1 MAANPYEQFITA
13 PAPAENPY
21 AQFVTAPSSGMPGPR
36 RAWSDVPG
44 EALANVGTS
53 AQKFFGGVV
62 EAVTSP
68 LQTAKGVLDIGA
80 GALQN
85 ALPKNVVNFVNQ
97 FDAHPEAAAHAV
109 KVANA
114 VGGMFKERY
123 GSIEGLK
130 NTLATDPVGA
140 AADISTLFSG
150 GAAVAARAAPGVA
163 KVLNTAATVTNPM
176 TPVVAG
182 ITKAGAPVAT
192 AVGKTVE
199 AFKGELAPQ
208 KAAKIAREAAG
219 PALEDIR
226 AAALNAPSNL
236 TAAQAISGVTER
248 APAMQA
254 LASDVESTLA
264 GSQKFFPKQEA
275 AVRGRVEAL
284 KAVTPDEAA
293 AIAAREEVSNLG
305 YGRAYASDIQRRDE
319 LARQA
324 EQASML
330 AGTTGPV
337 AIERVSPELTA
348 LKGNPVIEAA
358 AKEAKVLAATK
369 GVPMADPMQSLEG
382 LHYMK
387 LAIDNQFKNRS
398 ASTALQN
405 YSDAA
410 LNTTKQKLLSAIEG
424 TANQPG
430 VSPLYGLAR
439 QQYATMSEPVNQA
452 QVLNQ
457 MAAVLQ
463 KPGGGER
470 VQPFLNVLGQG
481 ENALLKRANQNPRFG
496 GLEDVLTPEQMG
508 VANKIAGEMTR
519 DTQMAK
525 QAAAG
530 QNALT
535 EILSRNSQS
544 AKKFIPNFIDA
555 KAAIARETTS
565 LLEGKVNEKTIGLLT
580 DAFENGKN
588 LATLLNKIPFKE
600 RNEVLR
606 AIGDAQSR
614 LSPAKLTALG
624 LSGNALAPQ
633 TQNQNSLAP
642 YRVELNGMA
651 Q

>member
-1 MAANPYEQFITA
+1 
-13 PAPAENPY
+13 
-21 AQFVTAPSSGMPGPR
+21 
-36 RAWSDVPG
+36 
-44 EALANVGTS
+44 
-53 AQKFFGGVV
+53 
-62 EAVTSP
+62 
-68 LQTAKGVLDIGA
+68 
-80 GALQN
+80 
-85 ALPKNVVNFVNQ
+85 
-97 FDAHPEAAAHAV
+97 
-109 KVANA
+109 
-114 VGGMFKERY
+114 
-123 GSIEGLK
+123 
-130 NTLATDPVGA
+130 
-140 AADISTLFSG
+140 
-150 GAAVAARAAPGVA
+150 
-163 KVLNTAATVTNPM
+163 
-176 TPVVAG
+176 
-182 ITKAGAPVAT
+182 
-192 AVGKTVE
+192 
-199 AFKGELAPQ
+199 
-208 KAAKIAREAAG
+208 
-219 PALEDIR
+219 
-226 AAALNAPSNL
+226 
-236 TAAQAISGVTER
+236 
-248 APAMQA
+248 
-254 LASDVESTLA
+254 
-264 GSQKFFPKQEA
+264 
-275 AVRGRVEAL
+275 
-284 KAVTPDEAA
+284 
-293 AIAAREEVSNLG
+293 
-305 YGRAYASDIQRRDE
+305 
-319 LARQA
+319 
-324 EQASML
+324 
-330 AGTTGPV
+330 
-337 AIERVSPELTA
+337 
-348 LKGNPVIEAA
+348 
-358 AKEAKVLAATK
+358 
-369 GVPMADPMQSLEG
+369 MQSLEG

-439 QQYATMSEPVNQA
+439 QQYAAMSEPVNQA

-457 MAAVLQ
+457 MATVLQ

-496 GLEDVLTPEQMG
+496 GLEDVLTPEQMN

-588 LATLLNKIPFKE
+588 LTTLLNKIPFKE

-606 AIGDAQSR
+606 AIGDAQGR

-624 LSGNALAPQ
+624 LSGNALAPEMQ
-633 TQNQNSLAP
+633 DKNQNALA
-642 YRVELNGMA
+642 R
-651 Q
+651 

>member
-85 ALPKNVVNFVNQ
+85 ALPKNVVVNQ

-150 GAAVAARAAPGVA
+150 GATVAARAAPGVA
-163 KVLNTAATVTNPM
+163 KVLNTAAIVTNPM

-192 AVGKTVE
+192 AMGKTVE
-199 AFKGELAPQ
+199 AIKGELAPQ

-275 AVRGRVEAL
+275 AVRAREATIQ
-284 KAVTPDEAA
+284 AVTPDEVA
-293 AIAAREEVSNLG
+293 AIAARK
-305 YGRAYASDIQRRDE
+305 
-319 LARQA
+319 QA
-324 EQASML
+324 TEPLYQA
-330 AGTTGPV
+330 ANK
-337 AIERVSPELTA
+337 AAAQISPELQSVFERLPAGTLEKAAEIARMESRPFILGETKAAQEIPTGLVTA
-348 LKGNPVIEAA
+348 EGQPFTKVAPATTANISGESLHYIKRALSDIANASPATGIGKDTQAA
-358 AKEAKVLAATK
+358 ARNVLTDYLKV
-369 GVPMADPMQSLEG
+369 VE
-382 LHYMK
+382 
-387 LAIDNQFKNRS
+387 
-398 ASTALQN
+398 
-405 YSDAA
+405 
-410 LNTTKQKLLSAIEG
+410 
-424 TANQPG
+424 
-430 VSPLYGLAR
+430 SPEVLPVYGAAR
-439 QQYATMSEPVNQA
+439 QTFSKMSEPVNQA
-452 QVLNQ
+452 QVLNE
-457 MAAVLQ
+457 MLSVLQ

-470 VQPFLNVLGQG
+470 VQPFLNALGRG
-481 ENALLKRANQNPRFG
+481 EQALLKRSTGQPRYTELG
-496 GLEDVLTPEQMG
+496 QVLTEPQMG
-508 VANKIAGEMTR
+508 AVQKVAGEMTR
-519 DTQMAK
+519 DVQMAK

-606 AIGDAQSR
+606 AIGDAQGR

-624 LSGNALAPQ
+624 LSANALAPE
-633 TQNQNSLAP
+633 TENRNAL
-642 YRVELNGMA
+642 RIDLTGMA
-651 Q
+651 NK

>member
-21 AQFVTAPSSGMPGPR
+21 AQFVTAPSGGGIPGPR
-36 RAWSDVPG
+36 RAWSDVPS

-85 ALPKNVVNFVNQ
+85 VLPKNVVNFVNQ
-97 FDAHPEAAAHAV
+97 FDAHPEAAQHAV

-114 VGGMFKERY
+114 VGGMYKERY

-150 GAAVAARAAPGVA
+150 GATATAKVAPGVS
-163 KVLNTAATVTNPM
+163 KILNTAATVTNPM
-176 TPVVAG
+176 APVVAG
-182 ITKAGAPVAT
+182 VAKAGAPVAS
-192 AVGKTVE
+192 AIGKTVE
-199 AFKGELAPQ
+199 GLKGELPTQ
-208 KAAKIAREAAG
+208 KAARIAREAAG

-248 APAMQA
+248 APVMQA
-254 LASDVESTLA
+254 LASDVEATLA
-264 GSQKFFPKQEA
+264 GSQKFFPKKQAEI
-275 AVRGRVEAL
+275 RGRVETL

-293 AIAAREEVSNLG
+293 AIAAREEAKNVG
-305 YGRAYASDIQRRDE
+305 YGRAFASDIQRQDE

-330 AGTTGPV
+330 AGTTGHI
-337 AIERVSPELTA
+337 AIERVSPELAA
-348 LKGNPVIEAA
+348 LKGNPVIDAA

-369 GVPMADPMQSLEG
+369 GIPMADPMQSLEG

-430 VSPLYGLAR
+430 ISPLYGLAR
-439 QQYATMSEPVNQA
+439 QQYAAMSEPVNQA

-496 GLEDVLTPEQMG
+496 GLEEVLTPEQMG
-508 VANKIAGEMTR
+508 AATKVAGEMTR
-519 DTQMAK
+519 DTQMAL
-525 QAAAG
+525 QANAG
-530 QNALT
+530 QKALT
-535 EILSRNSQS
+535 EILNRNSQS
-544 AKKFIPNFIDA
+544 AKKYIPNFIDA

-565 LLEGKVNEKTIGLLT
+565 LLEGKVNEKTIRILT
-580 DAFENGKN
+580 DAFENGQN
-588 LATLLNKIPFKE
+588 LSTLLNKIPFKE

-606 AIGDAQSR
+606 AVGDAQSR

-624 LSGNALAPQ
+624 VSANALAP
-633 TQNQNSLAP
+633 
-642 YRVELNGMA
+642 YKVELNNMA
-651 Q
+651 TGRP

>member
-1 MAANPYEQFITA
+1 
-13 PAPAENPY
+13 
-21 AQFVTAPSSGMPGPR
+21 
-36 RAWSDVPG
+36 
-44 EALANVGTS
+44 
-53 AQKFFGGVV
+53 
-62 EAVTSP
+62 
-68 LQTAKGVLDIGA
+68 
-80 GALQN
+80 
-85 ALPKNVVNFVNQ
+85 
-97 FDAHPEAAAHAV
+97 
-109 KVANA
+109 
-114 VGGMFKERY
+114 
-123 GSIEGLK
+123 
-130 NTLATDPVGA
+130 
-140 AADISTLFSG
+140 
-150 GAAVAARAAPGVA
+150 
-163 KVLNTAATVTNPM
+163 
-176 TPVVAG
+176 
-182 ITKAGAPVAT
+182 
-192 AVGKTVE
+192 
-199 AFKGELAPQ
+199 
-208 KAAKIAREAAG
+208 
-219 PALEDIR
+219 
-226 AAALNAPSNL
+226 
-236 TAAQAISGVTER
+236 
-248 APAMQA
+248 
-254 LASDVESTLA
+254 
-264 GSQKFFPKQEA
+264 
-275 AVRGRVEAL
+275 
-284 KAVTPDEAA
+284 
-293 AIAAREEVSNLG
+293 
-305 YGRAYASDIQRRDE
+305 
-319 LARQA
+319 
-324 EQASML
+324 
-330 AGTTGPV
+330 
-337 AIERVSPELTA
+337 
-348 LKGNPVIEAA
+348 
-358 AKEAKVLAATK
+358 
-369 GVPMADPMQSLEG
+369 MADPMQSLEG